1 MTYKLI
7 AHSTSVRLF
16 LSIYSNLSSVHMS
29 LPPTSVLE
37 FQEDTI
43 KQLSSGILSQVERDV

>member
-16 LSIYSNLSSVHMS
+16 LRIYSNLSSVHMS

-43 KQLSSGILSQVERDV
+43 KQLSILSQVKRDV